1 MQTAP
6 RAAHEKTLEEIK
18 KETQEM
24 NERNAGLYEMAR
36 RVIAQREA
44 ERAAVLALKK
54 KKEITK
60 SDLVRI
66 FREEREAIRRELYDA
81 ESALEEVD
89 DAARHR
95 RKKRTKH
102 DDDADDLRNAI
113 DPLEMA
119 LFSVRSARNF
129 SARIT
134 ERLYDVEQA
143 IMKL

>member
-1 MQTAP
+1 MQTAQ
-6 RAAHEKTLEEIK
+6 RAAPEKTLEEIK

-102 DDDADDLRNAI
+102 DDADDLRNAI

-119 LFSVRSARNF
+119 LFSVRSAMNF
-129 SARIT
+129 SARIV

>member
-1 MQTAP
+1 MQTAQ
-6 RAAHEKTLEEIK
+6 RAAPEKTLEEIK

-95 RKKRTKH
+95 RKKRTRN
-102 DDDADDLRNAI
+102 DDADDLRNAI

-129 SARIT
+129 SARIA

>member
-1 MQTAP
+1 MQTAA

-44 ERAAVLALKK
+44 EHAAVLALKN

-66 FREEREAIRRELYDA
+66 FREERDAIRRELSDA
-81 ESALEEVD
+81 ESALEDVD

-95 RKKRTKH
+95 RKKRTK

-129 SARIT
+129 SARIA

>member
-95 RKKRTKH
+95 RKKRTRN
-102 DDDADDLRNAI
+102 DDADDLRNAI

-129 SARIT
+129 SARIA

>member
-66 FREEREAIRRELYDA
+66 FREERDAIRRELYDA

-95 RKKRTKH
+95 RKKRTK
-102 DDDADDLRNAI
+102 DDDDLRNVI

-129 SARIT
+129 SARIA